1 MFTWSLLLN
10 GLLQSVSTLLFL
22 VLILL
27 PIMITLEYIRHYQ
40 LLEKV
45 SSSFRWLTN
54 LLTLSPH
61 ASLPLIIGLFVGLFF
76 GAAVIIEYSKE
87 GLLSKRDLFLLGIF
101 LAINHSIIED
111 NLLFTALGANLV
123 VLLVVRFIMAFAI
136 TRSVA
141 FIIDRSKHGKHGD
154 GSPASKIQSE

>member
-1 MFTWSLLLN
+1 MFTWSLLLD
-10 GLLQSVSTLLFL
+10 GLLQSLYTLLLL

-27 PIMITLEYIRHYQ
+27 PIMIGLEYIRHYQ

-45 SSSFRWLTN
+45 SSSFRWMTN

-61 ASLPLIIGLFVGLFF
+61 AALPLIVGLFVGLFF

-111 NLLFTALGANLV
+111 NLLLTALGANFII
-123 VLLVVRFIMAFAI
+123 LLVVRFIMAYAI
-136 TRSVA
+136 TRTVA
-141 FIIDRSKHGKHGD
+141 FIIDRKNVN
-154 GSPASKIQSE
+154 QQE